1 MYEEITYEDLL
12 QQKLDMIA
20 DDVDKREGSIVF
32 NALAGN
38 SVEAQLLYIALDSI
52 LNETF
57 ADTATREFLIKRAAE
72 RGMSPEPAT
81 HARLKGLFNINIPI
95 GSRFSLE
102 DQNYETIEKIADGEF
117 ILEAETVGNEGN
129 LYLGTLIPIEYID
142 GLTSAELVEVL
153 IPGDDEEDT
162 ESFRRRYFSSFN
174 SQAFGGNRQD
184 YKDKVNSLQGVGGV
198 KVYRA
203 WDGGG
208 TVKLVVLNSL
218 FQKPSQVLV
227 DSLQETID
235 PLGSRGEGVGLAP
248 MDHIVTVEGV
258 FEDSINIETTI
269 TYQDGWSWVDIE
281 QYVIAA
287 IDEYFES
294 LNETWA
300 DQEALVVR
308 ISQIET
314 RLLGLPGIIDI
325 ANTKLNGLQQ
335 NVVLDPDAIAVRGD
349 ISG

>member
-203 WDGGG
+203 WEGGG

-218 FQKPSQVLV
+218 FQKPSQVLI

-269 TYQDGWSWVDIE
+269 IYQDGWSWVDIE
-281 QYVIAA
+281 PYVIAA